1 MGLPALQ
8 HGYTTET
15 TRRTSR
21 GSSSTRRPSKSRPG
35 KRRPTAKGSTQ
46 RPVPAKSAR
55 RRTRRDP
62 SRAAFGV
69 VSLLL
74 CALAIFGLGR
84 VALAA
89 QATEAS
95 FEASQIRE
103 DIKAERLDGQLLE
116 VDKSALT
123 TPSRIEAIAGSTMKM
138 ADADDVCYLALPQGP
153 VTAAEPVASQ
163 DPESSEVAT
172 SEEDGGVVQALMDM
186 AAEEAH
192 VLLVGDVG
200 LASPR

>member
-8 HGYTTET
+8 HRHTAET

-21 GSSSTRRPSKSRPG
+21 GSSSTRRPSKARSGKKRPA
-35 KRRPTAKGSTQ
+35 AKGSARRSAPSTH
-46 RPVPAKSAR
+46 AR

-62 SRAAFGV
+62 SRAAFAAV
-69 VSLLL
+69 CLLL

-84 VALAA
+84 VAVAA

-95 FEASQIRE
+95 FEANQIRE
-103 DIKAERLDGQLLE
+103 DIKAERLTGQLLE

-138 ADADDVCYLALPQGP
+138 ADANDVCYLALPQGRRRGCR
-153 VTAAEPVASQ
+153 ARGEPGSGEFGGRQPPRRTVVSCR
-163 DPESSEVAT
+163 PLWTWPPRRRTCSS
-172 SEEDGGVVQALMDM
+172 
-186 AAEEAH
+186 
-192 VLLVGDVG
+192 
-200 LASPR
+200 